1 MGRTF
6 EALVRAEKESKLRRE
21 ELAPFDPTVTLR
33 PYAPV
38 RLSVS
43 QQVSEEYQGLK
54 HTLRSLLPEGKS
66 KVLMFVS
73 STHGEGTSTVVATFA
88 TVLASSGESVLLVDA
103 NLRKPSL
110 HDMFGLERI
119 RGFSDLLLGS
129 VQMKDVTKG
138 TRVGNLSVV
147 TGGTPT
153 SNPAMALGLEKVYS
167 VIQGMSTQA
176 DWVLLDSPPINEF
189 NDAVALGSEIDGAVL
204 VVQAEKTKWEVALTA
219 KQRLD
224 DARTNVIGVV
234 LNRRKHHIP
243 SWAYK
248 LLR

>member
-6 EALVRAEKESKLRRE
+6 EALVRAEKESRLKRE
-21 ELAPFDPTVTLR
+21 ELVPFDPRVTLR

-38 RLSVS
+38 PLSVS
-43 QQVSEEYQGLK
+43 QQLSEEYQGLK

-73 STHGEGTSTVVATFA
+73 STHGEGTSTIVATFA

-129 VQMKDVTKG
+129 VQMKDVMKG
-138 TRVGNLSVV
+138 TRVGNLLVV
-147 TGGTPT
+147 TGGTPS
-153 SNPAMALGLEKVYS
+153 SNPAMALGPEKVYS
-167 VIQGMSTQA
+167 VIHGMSTQA
-176 DWVLLDSPPINEF
+176 DWVILDTPPINEF
-189 NDAVALGSEIDGAVL
+189 SDAMALGPEVDGTVL
-204 VVQAEKTKWEVALTA
+204 VVQAEKTRSEVALRA
-219 KQRLD
+219 KQRLE
-224 DARTNVIGVV
+224 DAHLNVLGVV
-234 LNRRKHHIP
+234 LNKRKYYVPEWLYRR
-243 SWAYK
+243 
-248 LLR
+248 L